1 MIEEAERKAKVLDLS
16 GNFVREVTLPPVF
29 MEEYRP
35 DLIKRAVL
43 AMQSNRLQPKG
54 PNPLS
59 GRKTSAESW
68 GVGRAV
74 SRVPRIKTGR
84 RAARAPQT
92 VGGRR
97 AHPPKTEK
105 VLKQKINKKER
116 RKAISSAIAATID
129 TDLVRSRGHKFGDAM
144 ELPIVVEDSLASLE
158 KTAEVEEFLNS
169 IGVWDDVLRAKE
181 RKVRAGRGKTRGRR
195 YKKRKSVLIVISGEE
210 ETSEDKKIMVGA
222 KNLPGVDVSY
232 VEKLNAELLAPGT
245 HPGRLTIW
253 TESSLTFFSKNL
265 SFEGQSPSI
274 AFSNAEKKA
283 IPKKNSLLSEVE

>member
-1 MIEEAERKAKVLDLS
+1 MMEETAKKTKAKVLDLS
-16 GNFVREVTLPPVF
+16 GNFVREITLPLVF
-29 MEEYRP
+29 MDEYRP

-68 GVGRAV
+68 GVGRGV

-97 AHPPKTEK
+97 AHPPKTDR
-105 VLKQKINKKER
+105 VLKLKINKKER
-116 RKAISSAIAATID
+116 KKAIRSAIAATID
-129 TDLVRSRGHKFGDAM
+129 PDLVRSRGHKFTEGV
-144 ELPIVVEDSLASLE
+144 ELPIVVEDSFASLE
-158 KTAEVEEFLNS
+158 KTAEVEEFLKS
-169 IGVWDDVLRAKE
+169 IGVWDDMLRAKE
-181 RKVRAGRGKTRGRR
+181 RKVRAGRGKMRGRR

-210 ETSEDKKIMVGA
+210 EIPEDKKIKTKVDDVSVRVEIESSSKDKKIKKGA
-222 KNLPGVDVSY
+222 KNLSGVDVSY
-232 VEKLNAELLAPGT
+232 VDELNAELLAPGT

-253 TESSLTFFSKNL
+253 TESSLSKL
-265 SFEGQSPSI
+265 ATLE
-274 AFSNAEKKA
+274 
-283 IPKKNSLLSEVE
+283 